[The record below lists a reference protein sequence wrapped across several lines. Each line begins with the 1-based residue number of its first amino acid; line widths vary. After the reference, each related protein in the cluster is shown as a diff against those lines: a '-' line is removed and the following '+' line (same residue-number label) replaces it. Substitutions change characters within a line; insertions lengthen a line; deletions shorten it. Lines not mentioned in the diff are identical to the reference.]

1 MSKLG
6 EIALR
11 GLELPELNGRE
22 RSVLRHIADCQT
34 ERMGGNVLSCE
45 CGLREM
51 HYNSCR
57 DRHCPLCL
65 FDITLNSRNSPSSLP
80 GFRQGVIMSS

>member
-11 GLELPELNGRE
+11 GLEFPSLNGRE

-45 CGLREM
+45 CGMARFTTM
-51 HYNSCR
+51 
-57 DRHCPLCL
+57 
-65 FDITLNSRNSPSSLP
+65 
-80 GFRQGVIMSS
+80 

>member
-11 GLELPELNGRE
+11 GLEFPSLNGRE

-45 CGLREM
+45 CGHREV
-51 HYNSCR
+51 HYNVS
-57 DRHCPLCL
+57 DL
-65 FDITLNSRNSPSSLP
+65 
-80 GFRQGVIMSS
+80 